1 MLGVL
6 IGTQRA
12 QIKKLQKEEELITQQ
27 SRFISE
33 LKGGLELS
41 NLTDVLEQHF
51 TKEPLSSQSL
61 IPDSQWF
68 ALSPQEK
75 LAWAKASGDP
85 RIASAQQSPL
95 EEEILVKHMVM
106 EGDLTLGETTE
117 KDCWGLWN
125 SAKEPFGEE
134 MDTFLT
140 EGWISK

>member
-6 IGTQRA
+6 IGAQRA

-51 TKEPLSSQSL
+51 TKEPISSQSL
-61 IPDSQWF
+61 TPDSQWF

-75 LAWAKASGDP
+75 YAFNLYE
-85 RIASAQQSPL
+85 R
-95 EEEILVKHMVM
+95 MVR
-106 EGDLTLGETTE
+106 
-117 KDCWGLWN
+117 
-125 SAKEPFGEE
+125 SY
-134 MDTFLT
+134 
-140 EGWISK
+140 